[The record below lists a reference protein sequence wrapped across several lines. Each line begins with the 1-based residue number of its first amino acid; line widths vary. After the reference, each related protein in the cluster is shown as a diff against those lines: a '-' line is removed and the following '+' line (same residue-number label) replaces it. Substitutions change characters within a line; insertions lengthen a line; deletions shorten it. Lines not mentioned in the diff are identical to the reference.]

1 MLHSAQRRNRA
12 RFNPFLHLP
21 HVHRACR
28 MILGGTWIHPGPIRK
43 KVWSR
48 VCLHLSEIRSFD
60 LGLGFGLGFSTE

>member
-12 RFNPFLHLP
+12 RFTPFLYLP
-21 HVHRACR
+21 YVHRAGR
-28 MILGGTWIHPGPIRK
+28 MIPSQRWIHPGPIQK